1 MKNTIVL
8 KIVLILQ
15 TSILLVYTIFAFQ
28 TDGANLFD
36 IMIANIA
43 SLGWS
48 GQFNLDFLC
57 YLILSGLWIIWRNNY
72 SLISIVF
79 SILAA
84 TIGILFLAAYLI
96 YLLTQE
102 KGNLKRVLIGNR

>member
-1 MKNTIVL
+1 MNKNIVF

-15 TSILLVYTIFAFQ
+15 ASILLIYTTFAFQ

-72 SLISIVF
+72 SPISILF

-84 TIGILFLAAYLI
+84 TIGILFLTPYLL

-102 KGNLKRVLIGNR
+102 KGNMKKVLIGNR

>member
-84 TIGILFLAAYLI
+84 TIGILFLAPYLI

-102 KGNLKRVLIGNR
+102 KGNLKRLLIGNR